1 MFGFFLTLLVNNY
14 KGVLDCSSV
23 TSRVV
28 SLKRERR
35 MIQEIEIPELL
46 STLSG
51 LCMVVTSVCPSI
63 KVGDDY
69 LPHRDTFV
77 YCLVIFIH
85 VRFSIHVLSVT
96 TLGTR

>member
-1 MFGFFLTLLVNNY
+1 MLCYYLFVFLTLVVNNY

-35 MIQEIEIPELL
+35 MIQEIPELL

-51 LCMVVTSVCPSI
+51 LCMVVTS
-63 KVGDDY
+63 
-69 LPHRDTFV
+69 
-77 YCLVIFIH
+77 
-85 VRFSIHVLSVT
+85 LS
-96 TLGTR
+96 LFAHL

>member
-1 MFGFFLTLLVNNY
+1 MLCYYLFVFLTLVVNNY

-51 LCMVVTSVCPSI
+51 LCMVVTS
-63 KVGDDY
+63 
-69 LPHRDTFV
+69 
-77 YCLVIFIH
+77 
-85 VRFSIHVLSVT
+85 LS
-96 TLGTR
+96 LLAHL